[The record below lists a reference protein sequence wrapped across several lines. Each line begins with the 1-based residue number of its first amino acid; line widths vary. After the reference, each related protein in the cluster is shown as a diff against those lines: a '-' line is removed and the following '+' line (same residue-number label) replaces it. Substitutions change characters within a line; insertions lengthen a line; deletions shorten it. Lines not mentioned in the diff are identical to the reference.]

1 MDYKKLAD
9 LLVAEGDIVR
19 VASNNAHNITL
30 ILEDV
35 GDVGEFLVLWVGND
49 AHVWRLSIYS
59 PSFDCLKYALHLQEC
74 GIAGEVWPARGGA

>member
-35 GDVGEFLVLWVGND
+35 GDVGESLVLWVGND
-49 AHVWRLSIYS
+49 AHVWRLSIYL
-59 PSFDCLKYALHLQEC
+59 PSFYCLEYALPLQE
-74 GIAGEVWPARGGA
+74 GGVAGGVWAARGGA